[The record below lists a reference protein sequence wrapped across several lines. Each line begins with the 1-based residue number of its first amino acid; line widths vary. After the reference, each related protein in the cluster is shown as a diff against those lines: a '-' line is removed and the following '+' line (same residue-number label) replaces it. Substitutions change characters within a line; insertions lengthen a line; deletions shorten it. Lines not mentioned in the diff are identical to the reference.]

1 MNDDVSLL
9 HRLLNEPRET
19 EWLEWKHN
27 NADPYEI
34 GEYISA
40 LANSGTLAGSRHGYM
55 VWGVEDSTRKLVGT
69 TFHPETARIQSQDLE
84 HWLTTQIKPRL
95 PFSFRSVEDGGK
107 HFVILEIS
115 AASELPV
122 SFKSVKY
129 IRVASHKK
137 KLDDHPDYER
147 RLWRALDQQPFEDG
161 LARDQ
166 LQIEDIVTLLDY
178 PAYFNLSHTPLPEN
192 RSQVIE
198 AMQAAGLI
206 MYDASVG
213 WAITNL
219 GALLFCKKFDQ
230 FPSLSRK
237 ALRVVKYRGKNR
249 VETIREQIG
258 ARGYAAGFDQM
269 IQYVMEQIEDME
281 VIEKGLRRSD
291 NQIPEVVFRELIAN
305 ALIHQ
310 DFSLRGT
317 GPMVEIF
324 DDRVEITNPGQPLI
338 SWERFVDSP
347 PLSRNDHIARA
358 ARLVGMSEE
367 RGSGWD
373 KVALTVEI
381 NQLPAPLIEVY
392 DEATRVVVFSSR
404 RLDELDRGERTRAI
418 YLHSCL
424 RYVNRLFVTNA
435 SVRERFGL
443 SSSASASVIASRLIR
458 ETLNAGFI
466 AVYDVSVGTRAMKYL
481 PFWAAPERDV
491 NDQPISLHV
500 A

>member
-1 MNDDVSLL
+1 MNDDTQLL
-9 HRLLNEPRET
+9 HRLLTEPRET

-27 NADPYEI
+27 NEDPYEI

-40 LANSGTLAGSRHGYM
+40 LANSGALAGSRHGYM
-55 VWGVEDSTRKLVGT
+55 VWGVDDATHELVGT
-69 TFHPETARIQSQDLE
+69 TFHPETARVQSQDLE

-95 PFSFRSVEDGGK
+95 SFCFRSCEDNGK
-107 HFVILEIS
+107 HFVILEIP
-115 AASELPV
+115 AASELPI
-122 SFKSVKY
+122 SFKSVRY

-178 PAYFNLSHTPLPEN
+178 PAYFSMSRTPLPEN

-206 MYDASVG
+206 MYDVSVG

-219 GALLFCKKFDQ
+219 GGLLFCKKFDQ

-237 ALRVVKYRGKNR
+237 ALRVIKYRGKSR
-249 VETIREQIG
+249 VETMREQVQG
-258 ARGYAAGFDQM
+258 RGYAAGFDSM
-269 IQYVMEQIEDME
+269 IQYVMEQIENTE
-281 VIEKGLRRSD
+281 VIEGGLRRSE
-291 NQIPEVVFRELIAN
+291 NHIPEVVLRELIAN

-338 SWERFVDSP
+338 PRERFVDSP
-347 PLSRNDHIARA
+347 PISRNDHIART

-373 KVALTVEI
+373 KVARTVEV
-381 NQLPAPLIEVY
+381 NQLPAPLVEVY

-404 RLDELDRGERTRAI
+404 RLDQLDKGERI
-418 YLHSCL
+418 QSVYLHACL
-424 RYVNRLFVTNA
+424 RYVNHDFVTNA
-435 SVRERFGL
+435 SVRKRFDL
-443 SSSASASVIASRLIR
+443 TSTAASVVASKLIK
-458 ETLNAGFI
+458 EALGAGLLAI
-466 AVYDVSVGTRAMKYL
+466 HDTTVGKKGMKYV
-481 PFWAAPERDV
+481 PFWAAPE
-491 NDQPISLHV
+491 QES
-500 A
+500 

>member
-1 MNDDVSLL
+1 MNDDVKLL
-9 HRLLNEPRET
+9 HRLLTEQRET

-27 NADPYEI
+27 NANPQEI

-40 LANSGTLAGSRHGYM
+40 LANSGALAGSRHGYM
-55 VWGVEDSTRKLVGT
+55 VWGVDDVTHELIGT
-69 TFHPETARIQSQDLE
+69 TFHPETVRVQSQDLE

-115 AASELPV
+115 AASEMPV

-137 KLDDHPDYER
+137 KLDEHPDYER

-161 LARDQ
+161 LALDQ
-166 LQIEDIVTLLDY
+166 LGVEDIVSLLDY
-178 PAYFNLSHTPLPEN
+178 PAFFSMGRTPLPEN

-206 MYDASVG
+206 MYDASMG

-219 GALLFCKKFDQ
+219 GGLLFCKKFDQ

-237 ALRVVKYRGKNR
+237 ALRVVKYRGKSR
-249 VETIREQIG
+249 VETIREQVG
-258 ARGYAAGFDQM
+258 GRGYAAGFDGM
-269 IQYVMEQIEDME
+269 IQYVMEQIEDVE
-281 VIEKGLRRSD
+281 VIEGGLRRSD
-291 NQIPEVVFRELIAN
+291 NQIPEVALRELIAN

-310 DFSLRGT
+310 DFSLRGM

-324 DDRVEITNPGQPLI
+324 DDRVEITNPGPPLI
-338 SWERFVDSP
+338 PRERFVDSLP
-347 PLSRNDHIARA
+347 VSRNEHIARA
-358 ARLVGMSEE
+358 ARLVGISEE

-373 KVALTVEI
+373 KVALTVEV

-392 DEATRVVVFSSR
+392 DKGTRVVVFSSR
-404 RLDELDRGERTRAI
+404 RLDQLDKGERVRAV
-418 YLHSCL
+418 YLHACL
-424 RYVNRLFVTNA
+424 RYISREFVTNT
-435 SVRERFGL
+435 SVRKRFGL
-443 SSSASASVIASRLIR
+443 PSDTSASVIASRLIR
-458 ETLNAGFI
+458 ETLDAGLI
-466 AVYDVSVGTRAMKYL
+466 SVYDTNVGTKAMKYI
-481 PFWAAPERDV
+481 PFWAAPGREE
-491 NDQPISLHV
+491 NE
-500 A
+500 